1 MQRLQTLLDARD
13 QQLDA
18 LQKQLKEQQSIQTPL
33 PTTHASTTISII
45 LQELKSIP
53 PPQINRQQ
61 SQLLLQQAEQTV
73 HEVIQFFD
81 AQPNDDQVPAE
92 TSSF

>member
-1 MQRLQTLLDARD
+1 MKTLITSLNR
-13 QQLDA
+13 QPVNR
-18 LQKQLKEQQSIQTPL
+18 TPL